1 MTVSRRCSVLTFTLF
16 SKYDVALVLLP
27 VRSAPSTW
35 QPAELRV
42 QGGGGGRDGDP
53 GIRLS
58 PCRPQTGCVSP
69 LPLKPAAGP
78 PAERGA
84 LEGPPNNGRERPGE
98 SETRDQSYVCPCVC
112 LCACMSACVSVC
124 LYVRV
129 CLCACVFVC
138 VCLPVCPRVCL
149 CVRVLSST
157 SCVLT

>member
-53 GIRLS
+53 GTS
-58 PCRPQTGCVSP
+58 PVP
-69 LPLKPAAGP
+69 LPPSDRLRLTTSFEARGRTTSREGSVGRT
-78 PAERGA
+78 AEQRTG
-84 LEGPPNNGRERPGE
+84 
-98 SETRDQSYVCPCVC
+98 ETRRVRDQGPVLRVSV
-112 LCACMSACVSVC
+112 CVSVC

-129 CLCACVFVC
+129 C
-138 VCLPVCPRVCL
+138 VCLPVCPCVSVCL

-157 SCVLT
+157 CVLT